1 MTNSEGNANKCFLV
15 YYDNEVIVC
24 RLPDEEAGRLFKSL
38 FPYGRESIKPNFEDN
53 PALAMAFDIL
63 SMAIDRGKE
72 KYAERCEKNR
82 KNISKR
88 WNAEDTTVYDRIQ
101 SNTKDTTVY
110 DRIQSNT
117 KDTTVYDRVPYKE
130 KYKEK
135 EKYKNK
141 KKDKDINTISSEP
154 ETAPSSQS
162 GILILLND
170 KSSYDVPLDKIA
182 LWKETYPAVDV
193 EQELR
198 KMVAWSHSNPT
209 RRKTRRGVNRFINS
223 WLARE
228 QDRGGSRTTREKEQ
242 AQTDEEYYA
251 PYREMYANM
260 KTTTDGPFQ

>member
-1 MTNSEGNANKCFLV
+1 MRKQEGFSSHCSHT
-15 YYDNEVIVC
+15 
-24 RLPDEEAGRLFKSL
+24 G
-38 FPYGRESIKPNFEDN
+38 ESIKPNFEDN

-110 DRIQSNT
+110 DR
-117 KDTTVYDRVPYKE
+117 VPYKE

-154 ETAPSSQS
+154 ETVPSSQS

-228 QDRGGSRTTREKEQ
+228 QDRGGSRTTREKEPI
-242 AQTDEEYYA
+242 QTDEEYYA